1 MNNPGLE
8 GNLSRQAYHTGVSK
22 RKTFDYDV
30 TCVVLGG
37 GAGTRLYPLTH
48 KRAKPA
54 VPLGAK
60 FRLIDVPISNCL
72 NSCLNRIFIVTQFNS
87 TSLHRHIT
95 ASYHFDRFSTGFV
108 EILAAQQTPQYDVEQ
123 AWYEGNADAVRKNL
137 VRLRE
142 AGGDDVLILSG
153 DQIYQM
159 DYREILKTHRA
170 ATGTGPPGA
179 TIAALLVPREEA
191 RDFGVLRITPDGD
204 VTDFVEKPGQNDAL
218 FEGLEAPPEL
228 LARFNISEAK
238 EPLYLANMGI
248 YAFGLADLER
258 ALDNQLYDFGRE
270 VLPSLLGERRVRA
283 HLFQGYWEDVGT
295 IATFHRANIEL
306 ARPVPRFNFYDQDAQ
321 IYTRARLLPASKI
334 QGASITSSLLSDGC
348 IVDKAEIEDSLIGVR
363 SVIGCDCTIK
373 KTYIMGADYYE
384 TEQDRAANR
393 AAERPHFG
401 IGSGSHIENAII
413 DKNARVGKNVI
424 LSNREGHTTYD
435 DGIVVIRQGITVV
448 PRGTVLPDGYSV

>member
-1 MNNPGLE
+1 MVK
-8 GNLSRQAYHTGVSK
+8 Q
-22 RKTFDYDV
+22 KTFDYDV

-37 GAGTRLYPLTH
+37 GAGSRLHPLTY

-60 FRLIDVPISNCL
+60 FRLIDIPISNCL

-95 ASYHFDRFSTGFV
+95 ASYHFDRFSGGFV
-108 EILAAQQTPQYDVEQ
+108 EILAAQQTPQYNVDQ
-123 AWYEGNADAVRKNL
+123 SWYEGNADAVRKNL

-142 AGGDDVLILSG
+142 AGGGDVLILSG

-159 DYREILKTHRA
+159 DYRDILKTHRKS
-170 ATGTGPPGA
+170 GGSGSPGA

-191 RDFGVLRITPDGD
+191 RDLGILKISPEGD
-204 VTDFVEKPGQNDAL
+204 VIDFVEKPGQNDAL
-218 FEGLEAPPEL
+218 FRGLEAPPEL
-228 LARFNISEAK
+228 LARFNILEAR

-248 YAFGLADLER
+248 YVFGLRGLER

-270 VLPSLLGERRVRA
+270 VLPSFLAEGGVRV

-306 ARPVPRFNFYDQDAQ
+306 ARAVPRFNFYNEDAPV
-321 IYTRARLLPASKI
+321 YTRARLLPATKI

-348 IVDKAEIEDSLIGVR
+348 VIDKAVIEESLIGVR
-363 SVIGCDCTIK
+363 SVIGRDCIIK
-373 KTYIMGADYYE
+373 NTYIMGADYYE
-384 TEQDRAANR
+384 TAAGGD
-393 AAERPHFG
+393 ASGESKQPCVG
-401 IGSGSHIENAII
+401 IGAGSHIENAII
-413 DKNARVGKNVI
+413 DKNARVGNNVT
-424 LSNREGHTTYD
+424 LRNREARTTFD
-435 DGIVVIRQGITVV
+435 DGRVVIREGITVV
-448 PRGTVLPDGYSV
+448 PRGTVLPDGYTV

>member
-1 MNNPGLE
+1 MRPP
-8 GNLSRQAYHTGVSK
+8 YHTGVKK
-22 RKTFDYDV
+22 RSTKQKTFDYDV

-37 GAGTRLYPLTH
+37 GAGTRLHPLTC

-54 VPLGAK
+54 VPLGSK
-60 FRLIDVPISNCL
+60 FRLIDIPISNCL

-95 ASYHFDRFSTGFV
+95 ASYHFDRFSKGFV

-123 AWYEGNADAVRKNL
+123 SWYEGNADAVRKNL
-137 VRLRE
+137 ARLRE
-142 AGGDDVLILSG
+142 AGGDNVLILSG

-170 ATGTGPPGA
+170 SLGSGPPGA

-191 RDFGVLRITPDGD
+191 RDFGILRISSEGD
-204 VTDFVEKPGQNDAL
+204 VIDFVEKPGQNDAL
-218 FEGLEAPPEL
+218 FDGLEAPPDL
-228 LARFNISEAK
+228 LARFNISQTS

-248 YAFGLADLER
+248 YAFGLGDLER

-270 VLPSLLGERRVRA
+270 VLPSLLGEKRVRA

-306 ARPVPRFNFYDQDAQ
+306 AKAVPRFNFYNEDAP
-321 IYTRARLLPASKI
+321 IYTRARLLPATKI

-348 IVDKAEIEDSLIGVR
+348 IVDRAVIEDSLIGVR
-363 SVIGCDCTIK
+363 SVIGRDCTIK
-373 KTYIMGADYYE
+373 NTYIMGADYYE
-384 TEQDRAANR
+384 TDEDRAANR
-393 AAERPHFG
+393 AGERPHFG
-401 IGSGSHIENAII
+401 IGPGSHIENAII
-413 DKNARVGKNVI
+413 DKNVRVGNNVA
-424 LSNREGHTTYD
+424 LRNREAHTTFD
-435 DGIVVIRQGITVV
+435 DGRVVIREGITVV
-448 PRGTVLPDGYSV
+448 PRGTVLPDGYRI